1 MHFKCVS
8 AAGAPVYSVEGINN
22 INNRGIKFK
31 FYPSERGCVKTQ
43 PITSESTTETAYLP
57 DSL

>member
-8 AAGAPVYSVEGINN
+8 AAGAPVYSVEG